1 MKSVFVENGGGT
13 QRIYDS
19 MLVEP
24 ADLSIFSNGLA
35 MKIIA
40 ELGKKPLCAMDLA
53 KKLGQHEQKVYYHL
67 RKMKDAGIVRLER
80 SESRYG
86 MTAKI
91 YALVSPVIVTKLYDG
106 GYQTTP
112 STEVQNPEIKE
123 ALEPFVLNGK
133 LNAKIVIGAPI
144 PHGSYG
150 ATARDGVHIIDLALF
165 IGKFLN
171 GNSMNS
177 YKLDVE
183 VNEKD
188 LKGNL
193 ILIGG
198 PKINAVVNRINKELP
213 IHFDAENEWTIM
225 SKLTGNNYNY
235 DDDAVI
241 IKLKNPFNKK
251 NEILLLAG
259 RHSRGLRS
267 AIIAFTQHMEEIWKG
282 NIENDKMIAK
292 VVRGLDKDSDGIVDS
307 VIFME

>member
-1 MKSVFVENGGGT
+1 
-13 QRIYDS
+13 
-19 MLVEP
+19 
-24 ADLSIFSNGLA
+24 
-35 MKIIA
+35 
-40 ELGKKPLCAMDLA
+40 
-53 KKLGQHEQKVYYHL
+53 
-67 RKMKDAGIVRLER
+67 
-80 SESRYG
+80 
-86 MTAKI
+86 
-91 YALVSPVIVTKLYDG
+91 
-106 GYQTTP
+106 
-112 STEVQNPEIKE
+112 
-123 ALEPFVLNGK
+123 
-133 LNAKIVIGAPI
+133 
-144 PHGSYG
+144 
-150 ATARDGVHIIDLALF
+150 
-165 IGKFLN
+165 
-171 GNSMNS
+171 MNS